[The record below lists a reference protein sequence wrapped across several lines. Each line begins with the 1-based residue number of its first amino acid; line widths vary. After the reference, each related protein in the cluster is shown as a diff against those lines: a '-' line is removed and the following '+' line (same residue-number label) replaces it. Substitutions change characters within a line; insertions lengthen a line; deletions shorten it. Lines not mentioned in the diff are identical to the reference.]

1 MSNYVKPVKTM
12 KSKFEI
18 TFISISLIFTSFL
31 FIIVMSIFFIT
42 SPKGFFES
50 LLSDEMITA
59 LKLTLSTSLLAAV
72 AVMLVAVPTAYSLSR
87 YSFPLK
93 SVVKS
98 VLDLPMAFPEIVLGI
113 ALLMLFGNNT
123 LGNLLRSLGVNI
135 VFTTFGII
143 IAQFFVAF
151 PYAVRIIHSTFSYI
165 NPRYE
170 FVSRSLGYGEF
181 ETFKNITLPLAKNGI
196 LASGVVTLARCIGTF
211 AAVLLVGG
219 GTYMKTET
227 LPIAIYFNLSLG
239 NIDMAITAA
248 IILLIISF
256 IAIFTLE
263 RYANENI
270 MRME

>member
-1 MSNYVKPVKTM
+1 
-12 KSKFEI
+12 
-18 TFISISLIFTSFL
+18 
-31 FIIVMSIFFIT
+31 
-42 SPKGFFES
+42 
-50 LLSDEMITA
+50 
-59 LKLTLSTSLLAAV
+59 
-72 AVMLVAVPTAYSLSR
+72 
-87 YSFPLK
+87 
-93 SVVKS
+93 
-98 VLDLPMAFPEIVLGI
+98 MAFPEIVLGI

-256 IAIFTLE
+256 ITIFTLE